1 MCLLGRAS
9 GPALLMLFLLSSSLP
24 AEIMTPEV
32 KKVAERFA
40 CQCGSCNNQ
49 VSSCPM
55 LNCGS
60 ATPLREAIASK
71 LKQGMNEQQIV
82 NDFVVKYGKVILPAP
97 PAEGFDLVAWTLP
110 FFALLTGFI
119 FIYALIR
126 TWLRRKVSMAPGIGP
141 DGSIPETYQRQ
152 IERELKDLDL

>member
-9 GPALLMLFLLSSSLP
+9 GAALLMLFVLSSSLP

-32 KKVAERFA
+32 KQVAERFA

-49 VSSCPM
+49 VSTCPM

-60 ATPLREAIASK
+60 ATPLREEIASK

-82 NDFVVKYGKVILPAP
+82 NAFIAKYGKVILPAP
-97 PAEGFDLVAWTLP
+97 PPEGFDLVAWTLP
-110 FFALLTGFI
+110 FFALVAGFI

-126 TWLRRKVSMAPGIGP
+126 TWLHRRVSVSAGAGP
-141 DGSIPETYQRQ
+141 NGAIPETYQKQ
-152 IERELKDLDL
+152 IERELKNLDL